1 MSRHIRRAIA
11 GYGIANLIALASSA
25 PVFAQSSTDL
35 YSYDAKGRLVQVQTG
50 QGVKNAYSF
59 DRSDNRSRLT
69 VQKQLDTS
77 WAGTAL
83 YHQTGFAESSGGWAA
98 NIYSPQ
104 GYMTYG
110 PYTNSV
116 AIGNRTAVWR
126 MLVDTATYPD
136 PATIAVL
143 DVYDATTGETIAS
156 RTLTWTSFA
165 ASSAYQIFELPF
177 TVDAGRAGHSFEFRT
192 YYTARAYL
200 NVERIGFY

>member
-1 MSRHIRRAIA
+1 MNGHVWRALGGFGLVGLA
-11 GYGIANLIALASSA
+11 ALGWSASA
-25 PVFAQSSTDL
+25 FAQSSADL
-35 YSYDAKGRLVQVQTG
+35 YSYDAKGRLIQVQTG
-50 QGVKNAYSF
+50 QGVKSAYSY

-69 VQKQLDTS
+69 VQKQLDISWTS
-77 WAGTAL
+77 TAL
-83 YHQTGFAESSGGWAA
+83 YHQTGFAESGGGWAA

-116 AIGNRTAVWR
+116 TAGHRMAVWR
-126 MLVDTATYPD
+126 MLVDDAKYPD
-136 PATIAVL
+136 PATIAIL

-165 ASSAYQIFELPF
+165 ASGAYQIFELPF

-200 NVERIGFY
+200 NVERVGFY